1 MPDVILAV
9 LGRRE
14 SARGVLDAAQC
25 LAALVGR
32 ASVVAVAVDTPPP
45 ANPLVAESL
54 MAEVGDVAASR
65 EQDRK
70 RTALLKATFD
80 AWASGARQAGITVE
94 WNEVEG
100 AANVVI
106 EQRGRRADLIVIAR
120 PMEDDDEPTRH
131 GFQAALFHTDRPIL
145 VVPAGPSARFGRC
158 VAIAWRD
165 DGRAVKAVMP
175 ALRFLAGAEQ
185 VHLLAGVREA
195 AAPPAVPAV
204 FQDHGI
210 SASLHVLPVGEGPFG
225 RTLLEKLHQLG
236 ADMLVMGAY
245 AHNPLREMIF
255 GGVTKYLL
263 EHADVPV
270 LMRH

>member
-106 EQRGRRADLIVIAR
+106 EQRGRRADLVVIAR
-120 PMEDDDEPTRH
+120 PMEDDDAPTRH
-131 GFQAALFHTDRPIL
+131 GFQAALFHTERPIL
-145 VVPAGPSARFGRC
+145 VVPAVQSARFGRC
-158 VAIAWRD
+158 AAIAWRD
-165 DGRAVKAVMP
+165 DDRAVKAVMP
-175 ALRFLAGAEQ
+175 ALRFLADAEQ
-185 VHLLAGVREA
+185 VHLLAGVRDG
-195 AAPPAVPAV
+195 AAPPAVPTV

-210 SASLHVLPVGEGPFG
+210 AARLHVLPIGKEPFG
-225 RTLLEKLHQLG
+225 QTLLEKLHELG

>member
-9 LGRRE
+9 LGRQA

-25 LAALVGR
+25 LAALVGQ
-32 ASVVAVAVDTPPP
+32 ASVVVLAVDAPPP
-45 ANPLVAESL
+45 ANPLAAESL
-54 MAEVGDVAASR
+54 IAEVGDVAASR

-70 RTALLKATFD
+70 RTASLKAAYD
-80 AWASGARQAGITVE
+80 AWASGARQAGIVVQ
-94 WNEVEG
+94 WSEVEG

-106 EQRGRRADLIVIAR
+106 EQRGRRADLVVVAR

-131 GFQAALFHTDRPIL
+131 GFQAALFRTERPIL
-145 VVPAGPSARFGRC
+145 VVPPGPSARFGRC

-165 DGRAVKAVMP
+165 DSRTVKAVIP
-175 ALRFLAGAEQ
+175 ALRFLTGAEQ
-185 VHLLAGVREA
+185 VHLLAGVRDGA
-195 AAPPAVPAV
+195 TSPAVPAV

-210 SASLHVLPVGEGPFG
+210 AARLHILPIGEAPFG
-225 RTLLEKLHQLG
+225 RTLLEKLHELG
-236 ADMLVMGAY
+236 GDMLVMGAY